1 MLLLLLPSF
10 PFPFCPCPF
19 GFGLLSPKTSS
30 GRSQFSISCSQSISP
45 LSILS
50 RSAKSSALGIPPE
63 FLAMLNGVIIYE
75 GQDDAKRAVC
85 NERKP
90 WTVAVKQQVYSTPH
104 ENSST
109 FQAMGKNTLT
119 DTIRVMKKSPRNT
132 VLNLIR
138 HTHLFQV
145 RLSYDCKSLRAST
158 GWTRFGHP
166 KKG

>member
-119 DTIRVMKKSPRNT
+119 DNHCNEKKPSKHRFKPDQA
-132 VLNLIR
+132 
-138 HTHLFQV
+138 HTPLSSETKLRLQV
-145 RLSYDCKSLRAST
+145 FTCLST
-158 GWTRFGHP
+158 GWTRFGLP